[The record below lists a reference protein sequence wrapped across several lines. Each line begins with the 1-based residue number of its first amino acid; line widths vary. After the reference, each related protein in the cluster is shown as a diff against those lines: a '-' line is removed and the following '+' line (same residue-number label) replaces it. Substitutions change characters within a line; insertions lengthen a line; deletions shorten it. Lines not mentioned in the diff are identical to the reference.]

1 MFRIF
6 CLIAILPAF
15 LTLGY
20 SQPWM
25 ITSPDQ
31 KIKVTV
37 TLEDGDLFYAIEKNG
52 EAWIN
57 ASPIR
62 LNIAEVPVDYTLN
75 SAQTSSHD
83 AVINPVVHEKLA
95 QIRDQYNLL
104 DLQFENNTG
113 LEFRAYDRGVAWRWN
128 AAIAGTIT
136 ILGEQVTYAFNPSDH
151 VYYPSEESFY
161 SHNERLFP
169 KYELSKLSLDSL
181 ASLPALI
188 DQNGHYMHL
197 SESDLYNYPG
207 LWLLGTNSGT
217 LTGTFPMYPVQE
229 KQVRDRDIM
238 VTQAAN
244 YLVKTPGTR
253 TFPWRT
259 ILMEDRAA
267 GLLTNTLI
275 YQLNRPATGDFSWVQ
290 PGKVQWDWWNDL
302 NTYGVDF
309 QSGVNTDTYKHYIDF
324 AAKNGLPY
332 IILDEGWSP
341 TTDVT
346 VSIPEVNVPE
356 LAKYGQEKGVGLILW
371 VLWNALD
378 KDLDKAMTEY
388 SKWGIKGIK
397 VDFMQRND
405 AEMVNYYE
413 RIARATAEHHLLLDF
428 HGCYKPTGFRHEFP
442 HAMTRE
448 GVRGNEWSK
457 WDNSKQTGPEH
468 NLMLP
473 FTRMVCGPMDYTP
486 GAMLNAQLRDW
497 SPSFSRPMS
506 LGTRCHQL
514 AMYVV
519 FESPLQMLCDV
530 PENYLREQESFA
542 FIKQVPTTWED
553 TRVLDAAVG
562 DYIVEARLAADGN
575 WYMGAMTDWTA
586 RTFDVTL
593 DFLGTGEYSLEY
605 WRDGVNA
612 NRMAQD
618 YQMGEMTI
626 RKGDKLQLNLAQGGG
641 FVAVIRKK

>member
-6 CLIAILPAF
+6 CLVTLLSALFTKAI
-15 LTLGY
+15 G
-20 SQPWM
+20 QPWM
-25 ITSPDQ
+25 VSSPDQ
-31 KIKVTV
+31 KIKVTI
-37 TLEDGDLFYAIEKNG
+37 TLTKGELQYTVQKDGKT
-52 EAWIN
+52 WIN

-62 LNIAEVPVDYTLN
+62 LDIAEVPVDYTLN
-75 SAQTSSHD
+75 SAQTTSHD
-83 AVINPVVHEKLA
+83 DKIIPVVHEKFA
-95 QIRDQYNLL
+95 SIRDQYNLL
-104 DLQFENNTG
+104 DLQFENSVG
-113 LEFRAYDRGVAWRWN
+113 LEFRAYDRGVAWRWKS
-128 AAIAGTIT
+128 ALDGTIT
-136 ILGEQVTYAFNPSDH
+136 ILGEQVTYVFNNGDQ
-151 VYYPSEESFY
+151 VYYASEEGFY
-161 SHNERLFP
+161 SHNERIF
-169 KYELSKLSLDSL
+169 KKFALSQLSLDSL
-181 ASLPALI
+181 GSLPALVE
-188 DQNGHYMHL
+188 QNSHYMHI

-207 LWLLGTNSGT
+207 LWLTGTNSGT
-217 LTGTFPMYPVQE
+217 LTGTFPHYPLQE
-229 KQVRDRDIM
+229 RQVRDRDIM
-238 VTQAAN
+238 VTEAAN
-244 YLVKTPGTR
+244 FLVKTPGTR

-259 ILMEDRAA
+259 ILMEDHAA

-275 YQLNRPATGDFSWVQ
+275 YQLNRPAEGDFSWVQ
-290 PGKVQWDWWNDL
+290 PGKVQWDWWNAL

-309 QSGVNTDTYKHYIDF
+309 ESGVNTATYKHYIDF
-324 AAKNGLPY
+324 AAQNGIPY

-346 VSIPEVNVPE
+346 VSVPEVNVPE
-356 LAKYGQEKGVGLILW
+356 LAKYGQEKGVSLILW

-388 SKWGIKGIK
+388 TRWGIKGIK

-413 RIARATAEHHLLLDF
+413 RIARATAAHHLLLDF

-442 HAMTRE
+442 NAMTRE

-457 WDNSKQTGPEH
+457 WDNSKLTGPEH
-468 NLMLP
+468 NLTLP

-530 PENYLREQESFA
+530 PENYLRESESFA
-542 FIKQVPTTWED
+542 FLQQVPTTWED

-562 DYIVEARLAADGN
+562 DYIVDARLGADGN
-575 WYMGAMTDWTA
+575 WYVGAMTDWTP
-586 RTFDVTL
+586 RELDVTL
-593 DFLGTGEYSLEY
+593 DFLDSGDYVLEY
-605 WRDGVNA
+605 WADGINA

-618 YQMGEMTI
+618 YKTGKMNV
-626 RKGDKLQLNLAQGGG
+626 RKGDKLHLELAQGGG
-641 FVAVIRKK
+641 YVAVIRKK